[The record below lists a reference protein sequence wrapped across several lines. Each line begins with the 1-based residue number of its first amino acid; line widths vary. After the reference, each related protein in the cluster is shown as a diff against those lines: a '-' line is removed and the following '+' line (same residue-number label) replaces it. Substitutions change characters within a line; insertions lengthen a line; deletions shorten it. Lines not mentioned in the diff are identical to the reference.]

1 MKRRH
6 ASTWQHPYAQSATPA
21 LAATLVQSKLA
32 PLPSLAEIY
41 RLYAPRVL
49 SLAGW
54 LLPSRDAAEDA
65 VADIFLRLP
74 EKLAT
79 YDGRVPLEAWLL
91 RVTTNW
97 CVDWL
102 RRRTRERTL
111 FEPVEASSEP
121 PDGADSPLD
130 DLLVRERAGAVR
142 AAVRDLPPR
151 YRVPL
156 VLRYFCD
163 LSYQEIAAR
172 IGLDQAQ
179 TGVLLFRAKRELR
192 RLLKGKPL

>member
-1 MKRRH
+1 M
-6 ASTWQHPYAQSATPA
+6 
-21 LAATLVQSKLA
+21 AAALVQSKLA
-32 PLPSLAEIY
+32 ELPTLAELY
-41 RLYAPRVL
+41 RLYAGRVMA
-49 SLAGW
+49 LANW

-97 CVDWL
+97 CIDWL
-102 RRRTRERTL
+102 RCRSRERTL
-111 FEPVEASSEP
+111 FEPVEASIEP
-121 PDGADSPLD
+121 PDNADSPLE
-130 DLLVRERAGAVR
+130 DLLVRERAEAVR
-142 AAVRDLPPR
+142 AAVRALPAR

-163 LSYQEIAAR
+163 FSYQEIAAR
-172 IGLDQAQ
+172 TGLDQAQ

-192 RLLKGKPL
+192 RLLKGR